1 MNQGSLDLPY
11 ELKRESNKT
20 MKDEEDSIAEKLDQL
35 SKKLAKIEGQIENNK
50 KWLWTVAIIVFGTQ
64 LTQFFGLL
72 SKLKF

>member
-1 MNQGSLDLPY
+1 
-11 ELKRESNKT
+11 
-20 MKDEEDSIAEKLDQL
+20 MKDEEDSVAEKLDQL

>member
-1 MNQGSLDLPY
+1 
-11 ELKRESNKT
+11 

-35 SKKLAKIEGQIENNK
+35 SKKLAKIEGQIENNT

>member
-1 MNQGSLDLPY
+1 
-11 ELKRESNKT
+11 

-50 KWLWTVAIIVFGTQ
+50 KWLWTVAIIVFCTQ

>member
-1 MNQGSLDLPY
+1 
-11 ELKRESNKT
+11 

-35 SKKLAKIEGQIENNK
+35 SKKLAKIEGQIEHNK

-64 LTQFFGLL
+64 LTQFVGLL

>member
-1 MNQGSLDLPY
+1 MNQGSLDLSNQ
-11 ELKRESNKT
+11 LKRESNKT